1 MGKKEV
7 DKLEKRGRKTNYDEI
22 KVRGFN
28 KNWEP
33 LTEED
38 IRKFE
43 IKMGAVMAQL
53 CNEGIITVN
62 KAGI

>member
-1 MGKKEV
+1 MSKKEV
-7 DKLEKRGRKTNYDEI
+7 DKLKRKRTNYDEI

-28 KNWEP
+28 KNWQP

-53 CNEGIITVN
+53 CNEGIITLN